1 IDINNP
7 DSAKYYAE
15 LSMSKDNG
23 YGRDDIQAKNLS
35 ILGEAMI
42 KEKNIKKAL
51 YYFKEAEKL
60 KGYKNHLNIE
70 DLYDNII
77 EAYKLLQ
84 QEDSV
89 KLYQAKKDSLKL
101 NISESQNRS
110 LHKLLDEK
118 ESSNPKKYIYIF
130 AGVLTIMS

>member
-1 IDINNP
+1 SNFSISYANYYSDKKDYKNRMKFIKLSGKEFTKISDEQYKQKLLYVHYSNLAGAYIDINNP

-77 EAYKLLQ
+77 EAY
-84 QEDSV
+84 
-89 KLYQAKKDSLKL
+89 
-101 NISESQNRS
+101 
-110 LHKLLDEK
+110 
-118 ESSNPKKYIYIF
+118 
-130 AGVLTIMS
+130 